1 MFELEVLTTIQ
12 QYYNDFIEFSRH
24 NPVVAGVISLWFLG
38 VTTFLLRNVPITV
51 WHFIKRQLTTTM
63 TLNNTSYTKSQ
74 LYYTFLAVAKEREF
88 LGWSRNF
95 MTTLG
100 DPHDPASA
108 QLSAGYGIHFFL
120 YRGRPYWFNIEQLD
134 SSGSEN
140 QKEQITINTIGRDN
154 KILERLFGL
163 IIDKI
168 NSQSKNDSYVFT
180 FDGSEWWSGNEI
192 PQRPI
197 HSIAMNPEVSDF
209 VFNKVQNFID
219 SKNWYTENGVPY
231 KMANIMYGR
240 PGTGKTS
247 LIKAIASYYNRNI
260 CILSLDGMSD
270 KSLMKALSSVPS
282 NSIVVIEDFDSS
294 PATKDRV
301 QTNLHEDNNFSFLTL
316 SGILNT
322 LDGVNE
328 LRDVII
334 IMTTN
339 HLENVDQA
347 IYRKGRIDHIVKVD
361 ELQPDVVR
369 SHVERIHP
377 CENFD
382 DVKFAP
388 MLGCH
393 LHSAIIESQGDSKKF
408 KSYIKDVYDSEK
420 NLEVS

>member
-1 MFELEVLTTIQ
+1 MFELEILTTIQ

-38 VTTFLLRNVPITV
+38 VTTFLLRNVPITI

-74 LYYTFLAVAKEREF
+74 LYYAFLAVAKEREF

-95 MTTLG
+95 MTTLE

-108 QLSAGYGIHFFL
+108 QLSAGYGIHFFF

-154 KILERLFGL
+154 KILERLFDL

-168 NSQSKNDSYVFT
+168 NIQSKNDSYVFT
-180 FDGSEWWSGNEI
+180 FHDSEWWSGNEI
-192 PQRPI
+192 PQRPV
-197 HSIAMNPEVSDF
+197 HSIAMNPEVNDF
-209 VFNKVQNFID
+209 VFNKIQKFID
-219 SKNWYTENGVPY
+219 SKDWYTDNGVPY
-231 KMANIMYGR
+231 KMASIMHGR

-260 CILSLDGMSD
+260 CILSLDEMSD

-301 QTNLHEDNNFSFLTL
+301 QTNSDGDNKFSFLTL

-361 ELQPDVVR
+361 ELRPDVVR

-377 CENFD
+377 CESFD